1 MVLSAFKA
9 GFIHDL
15 RLLCSFN
22 TLCQCT
28 RKSFASM
35 ASDRTADIPG
45 DLPLKCVY
53 FTIRELTAVIALK
66 VSVVSHAYYCHSVHV
81 LMS

>member
-1 MVLSAFKA
+1 
-9 GFIHDL
+9 
-15 RLLCSFN
+15 
-22 TLCQCT
+22 
-28 RKSFASM
+28 M